1 MSKEYVPSRDAAFDP
16 WFNNLVEYVLAR
28 VLAGTP
34 VWPHIPAAEAEALA
48 ASYTAWHTAYVP
60 TQKPHTAVDT
70 EAKNDAKKAALKVI
84 RPFVNRYLRYPPV
97 TDEDRT
103 AMAIPNHDTHPTPV
117 PRPDDI
123 PEVEA
128 LTPKPRV
135 LRFRF
140 RRTEMKRWGKPEGV
154 HGMELVWVIAE
165 ARPEKVA
172 ELVHS
177 AFATRSPL
185 TLNFEEDERGK
196 RVYYAVRWETGAM
209 KKGDYSEIY
218 QAVIP

>member
-1 MSKEYVPSRDAAFDP
+1 MASDYVPSRDAAFDM

-34 VWPHIPAAEAEALA
+34 ARPHIPAAEAEALA
-48 ASYTAWHTAYVP
+48 ASCTAWHTAYVP
-60 TQKPHTAVDT
+60 TQKPHTSVDT

-84 RPFVNRYLRYPPV
+84 RPFVNRYLRYSPV

-123 PEVEA
+123 PEVET
-128 LTPKPRV
+128 LTPKPRI

-140 RRTEMKRWGKPEGV
+140 RRANRKRWGKPDGV

-165 ARPEKVA
+165 APPVRVA
-172 ELVHS
+172 DLVHS
-177 AFATRSPL
+177 AFATKSPL
-185 TLNFEEDERGK
+185 TLAFEEDERGK
-196 RVYYAVRWETGAM
+196 RVYYAARWETDAM

-218 QAVIP
+218 AAVIP

>member
-1 MSKEYVPSRDAAFDP
+1 MAHYYIPANDAEFEV

-28 VLAGTP
+28 VLVAQP
-34 VWPHIPAAEAEALA
+34 VWTHIPKTEAEALA
-48 ASYTAWHTAYVP
+48 AAYTAWHTAYLP
-60 TQKPHTAVDT
+60 TQKPHSPVET
-70 EAKNDAKKAALKVI
+70 EAKNDAKKAAVKVVQL
-84 RPFVNRYLRYPPV
+84 FVNRYLRYPPV

-103 AMAIPNHDTHPTPV
+103 AMGIPNRDTQPTPV

-140 RRTEMKRWGKPEGV
+140 RRVNMQRWGKPEGV
-154 HGMELVWVIAE
+154 HGLELVWLIAD
-165 ARPEKVA
+165 APPKKVA

-177 AFATRSPL
+177 AFATKSPL
-185 TLNFEEDERGK
+185 DLTFEEDDRGK
-196 RVYYAVRWETGAM
+196 RVYFAVRWETGAM
-209 KKGDYSEIY
+209 KKGDFSEIMS
-218 QAVIP
+218 AIIP